1 MNYDV
6 NEIKLIY
13 NINTLKISEDAFIK
27 IDLIEKRGNKFFD
40 VILTLKE
47 REIFLGRFDKT
58 FDKINAKYKDG
69 KILIFYEEYTKE
81 TEKMEIIK
89 ILSLYEIIDD
99 MFYSCSEKEALE
111 LFDKNIDSSYLKDKD
126 NKIYREDVEKNR
138 RLK

>member
-58 FDKINAKYKDG
+58 IDKINAKYKDD

-126 NKIYREDVEKNR
+126 NKIYREVVEKNR